1 MYMFK
6 FLIVMFFFFLLLVFL
21 LGFSVLRTFKNM
33 LFGSGDSKSRTKRR
47 HSDARSESR
56 RSNSANN
63 HGGTATRKK
72 IIAKDE
78 GEYVDFEE
86 VK

>member
-1 MYMFK
+1 MFK

-33 LFGSGDSKSRTKRR
+33 LFGSSDSKSNAKRR
-47 HSDARSESR
+47 HSNVRSESR
-56 RSNSANN
+56 QSNTANN
-63 HGGTATRKK
+63 RGGTTHRKK